1 MSETIQLNATDYF
14 IMKIPS
20 KRELQQIALNH
31 SSEIRF
37 KDFMKVYKDF
47 TQEPYLPLLS
57 DTTLSS
63 NQPKLFVLILIGQSI
78 MMRKE

>member
-1 MSETIQLNATDYF
+1 
-14 IMKIPS
+14 MKIPS

-63 NQPKLFVLILIGQSI
+63 NQPKLFVLILIGQSM